1 MRNTLLRVKYI
12 CIVTIVRQSG
22 SLSKL
27 PQVPNYLACPGDIWW
42 CLVTFLEVVTCR
54 GWGRYWHL
62 VSRSQGHWPAHSAWY
77 SPPTLLPFRARW
89 ASLWRAMLHA
99 VTDWTASSTQPQL
112 WQTKMSPD
120 FAKSPLGRP
129 DHPGVENHCSQG
141 RLWVGTQKSRQVL
154 SPGWGKPW
162 SHSYWALIPTSVGN
176 VHRRSDWNFPTVPES
191 QEIPWQRS
199 FSRFTNTIFNSA

>member
-1 MRNTLLRVKYI
+1 MVLSQNCPKFP
-12 CIVTIVRQSG
+12 TILPAQGTSG
-22 SLSKL
+22 DVWWHFWRLW
-27 PQVPNYLACPGDIWW
+27 LAGGGD
-42 CLVTFLEVVTCR
+42 
-54 GWGRYWHL
+54 GGGSYWHL

-99 VTDWTASSTQPQL
+99 VTDWTASSIQPQL

-120 FAKSPLGRP
+120 FAKSPLGRH

-176 VHRRSDWNFPTVPES
+176 VYRRSDWNFPTVPES